1 MQRWTMR
8 PEQKKH
14 VKPAFA
20 KAKNR
25 WMDLKHMYSCP
36 IRFHETPTHT
46 PMRSLA
52 NKAAKKRLPTELLL
66 TVRFKSKAR
75 LSTHVGKTLSVTL
88 R

>member
-36 IRFHETPTHT
+36 IRFHETRTHT
-46 PMRSLA
+46 HTHMRSSA
-52 NKAAKKRLPTELLL
+52 NKSA
-66 TVRFKSKAR
+66 S
-75 LSTHVGKTLSVTL
+75 
-88 R
+88 